1 MGKLIRLELN
11 NFKSYKGHHI
21 LLFGDSYF
29 TSIIGPNGSGK
40 SNSMDAISFVL
51 GIKSSHLR
59 SSQLKD
65 LVYRGRVL
73 RHSTINEDGS
83 ATATNGVNGHTNGD
97 LSQGS
102 QERNDPKSAWVM
114 AVYEDDAG
122 EEQQWKRT
130 ITAQGSSEYRINN
143 RVVNAQQYNEAL
155 EAENILIKARNFLVF
170 QGDVEA
176 IASQSPK
183 DLTRLIEQISGSL
196 EYKAEYERLKEASEE
211 AIEHQNYN
219 LNRRR
224 GINSEIKQYQEQ
236 KREAENYAKKL
247 EQKDQAVV
255 THILWKLYQF
265 QSTIESSEVL
275 IKKHQEELKE
285 YRRSIEKYE
294 HNLEEAKKDHAR
306 KSKEVYKVEKD
317 IKEKEAQ
324 IDDRANSLLPI
335 SEKISLTKD
344 SFTKVQARI
353 QAIDKERQQKHDAV
367 KRLAKDLQTVE
378 KAESQW
384 TTEWNKLN
392 EQEGQAL
399 TEDDL
404 AEYNKLKE
412 EVVKQTSADQIGFD
426 NLSRQHRAD
435 EEAVKS
441 LGSKVEAT
449 QARILDIETE
459 LQRVKDSKA
468 TAQAAVDQ
476 AQQSIQEKKTSYNK
490 LNSERLRVRQ
500 LRTELEEKFND
511 VSSKVIEADE
521 GKKQNDRD
529 AKMRQIISDLKRLF
543 PGVRGR
549 VHELCKPKL
558 KRYEEAV
565 STVLG
570 RNFDSIVVDDEK
582 TAKDCIQ
589 HLREQHRGQATF
601 IPLDTIQGTTIDSTL
616 KGIASGTRMAIDT
629 IDYDRS
635 VERAMAY
642 ACGNALVCDDLV
654 TAKRICFEKGIEAK
668 AVTLDGTVIHRAGL
682 MTGGRGKEEKRR
694 WDDTD
699 IDALRKLAEKIYNDI
714 RNLPDNRR
722 DATSVETLQSEIAGL
737 EQSLAYNKEEIQSL
751 DRNVASK
758 NKELAHAQ
766 KELKEA
772 KPELQKRQ
780 KELANLAKVLK
791 SNQDKIAGVEDQIFA
806 DFCQRTG
813 YENIRAYE
821 VQQGSLQQ
829 EAAQKRL
836 EFQTQ
841 KSKLQNRR
849 NFEQQQLDDIQSR
862 ISALKAKSD
871 RETALIKQLEQE
883 KDQIGHESDSLE
895 AELEILKQNLEKH
908 EAVLQKKSEK
918 VTEQRRELQ
927 KRSTN
932 AQGTLKEVARLESD
946 IQRSAADRYA
956 VLKRCKMEDITV
968 PLTSASASLDKL
980 PLTGILQGNPKAMD
994 TDENGVD
1001 TSSSALDIPDFGIE
1015 IDFDQLDD
1023 DIKEEQGEATDQ
1035 DLQSKIT
1042 NLEEEL
1048 KQMAPN
1054 MRAIERLEGVESR
1067 LKTTEK
1073 EFEDARRRAKKA
1085 RDDFQ
1090 EIKDQRFELFNKA
1103 FSHISDQIGPIYRE
1117 LTKSASLPMGGQASL
1132 DMEDSDE
1139 PYLDGIKYH
1148 AMPPLKRFRDMEH
1161 LSGGEKTMAALA
1173 LLFSIHSY
1181 QPSPFFVLDEVDAAL
1196 DNTNVTK
1203 IANYIREHAGPGM
1216 QFIVISLKTG
1226 LFQGSEALV
1235 GIHRDQSNNTSKALT
1250 LDLRKYL

>member
-1 MGKLIRLELN
+1 
-11 NFKSYKGHHI
+11 
-21 LLFGDSYF
+21 
-29 TSIIGPNGSGK
+29 
-40 SNSMDAISFVL
+40 MDAISFVL

-83 ATATNGVNGHTNGD
+83 ATTTNGTNGHTNGD
-97 LSQGS
+97 DSQGT
-102 QERNDPKSAWVM
+102 QERNDPRSAWVM

-122 EEQQWKRT
+122 DEQQWKRT
-130 ITAQGSSEYRINN
+130 ITNQGSSEYRINN
-143 RVVNAQQYNEAL
+143 RVVTAQQYNEAL

-196 EYKAEYERLKEASEE
+196 EYKAEFERLKEESDG

-236 KREAENYAKKL
+236 KREAESYARKL

-265 QSTIESSEVL
+265 QTTIESSEEL
-275 IKKHQEELKE
+275 IRKHQEELKE

-294 HNLEEAKKDHAR
+294 QNLEEAKKEQAR
-306 KSKEVYKVEKD
+306 KSKEVSKVEKE
-317 IKEKEAQ
+317 IKNKEAQ
-324 IDDRANSLLPI
+324 IEDKMNALLPI
-335 SEKISLTKD
+335 IEKINITNEGHTKIHM
-344 SFTKVQARI
+344 RI
-353 QAIDKERQQKHDAV
+353 QTIDKERQQKSDTV
-367 KRLAKDLQTVE
+367 KRLTKDLQTVE

-384 TTEWNKLN
+384 DAEWKKLS
-392 EQEGQAL
+392 EQEGRVL
-399 TEDDL
+399 TQDDL
-404 AEYNKLKE
+404 AEYNNLRE
-412 EVVKQTSADQIGFD
+412 EVIKQTSVDQIRYD
-426 NLSRQHRAD
+426 NISRQSKAD
-435 EEAVKS
+435 GEAVKS
-441 LGSKVEAT
+441 LASKVEIA
-449 QARILDIETE
+449 QSRIFDIEAE
-459 LQRVKDSKA
+459 LQRLKDNKS
-468 TAQAAVDQ
+468 TAQAAIEQ
-476 AQQSIQEKKTSYNK
+476 AQQSIKEKKVSYNK
-490 LNSERLRVRQ
+490 LNSEKLRVRQ

-511 VSSKVIEADE
+511 ISTKIIEVDE

-529 AKMRQIISDLKRLF
+529 TKMRQIISDLKRLF

-549 VHELCKPKL
+549 VHELCKPRL
-558 KRYEEAV
+558 KVYEEAV
-565 STVLG
+565 GTVLG
-570 RNFDSIVVDDEK
+570 RNFDSIVVDDER

-601 IPLDTIQGTTIDSTL
+601 IPLDTIQGTTIDSSL
-616 KGIASGTRMAIDT
+616 KSIAPGTRMAIDT

-635 VERAMAY
+635 VERAMTY
-642 ACGNALVCDDLV
+642 ACGNALVCDDLAI
-654 TAKRICFEKGIEAK
+654 AKRLCFEKGIDAK

-682 MTGGRGKEEKRR
+682 MTGGRGKEEKHI
-694 WDDTD
+694 WENFDVEG
-699 IDALRKLAEKIYNDI
+699 LRKLAEKIYSEL
-714 RNLPDNRR
+714 RNLPDDRHN
-722 DATSVETLQSEIAGL
+722 ATNVEFLQNEIAGL
-737 EQSLAYNKEEIQSL
+737 EQRLVYLKEEIESL
-751 DRNVASK
+751 ERNVIGK
-758 NKELAHAQ
+758 NKELSHAQ
-766 KELKEA
+766 KELKDI

-780 KELANLAKVLK
+780 KELASFTKTLK
-791 SNQDKIAGVEDQIFA
+791 THQDKISGVEDEIFA
-806 DFCQRTG
+806 VFCERTG

-841 KSKLQNRR
+841 KSKLQNRGK
-849 NFEQQQLDDIQSR
+849 FEQQQLDDILSR
-862 ISALKAKSD
+862 IKTLKTKMD
-871 RETALIKQLEQE
+871 REVALGEALGEEKERIGQE
-883 KDQIGHESDSLE
+883 TDTLGAERDILRRALNKHEDV
-895 AELEILKQNLEKH
+895 LEKR
-908 EAVLQKKSEK
+908 SEK

-927 KRSTN
+927 KRSSN
-932 AQGTLKEVARLESD
+932 AQGTLKEIARLESD
-946 IQRSAADRYA
+946 IQRSAADRYGI
-956 VLKRCKMEDITV
+956 LKRCKMEDIPV
-968 PLTSASASLDKL
+968 PLASDSEGLEKL
-980 PLTGILQGNPKAMD
+980 PLTGILQRDPDAMD
-994 TDENGVD
+994 VDEDGMD
-1001 TSSSALDIPDFGIE
+1001 ASSSALHVPDFGIE
-1015 IDFDQLDD
+1015 IDFDELDD
-1023 DIKEEQGEATDQ
+1023 DLKERQEANFDQ
-1035 DLQSKIT
+1035 VLHSKIT
-1042 NLEEEL
+1042 TLEEEL

-1073 EFEDARRRAKKA
+1073 EFEDARRRAKTA
-1085 RDDFQ
+1085 REDFQ
-1090 EIKDQRFELFNKA
+1090 HIKDRRSLLFIKA
-1103 FSHISDQIGPIYRE
+1103 FTHIADQIGPIYRE
-1117 LTKSASLPMGGQASL
+1117 LTKSSTLPMGGQASL
-1132 DMEDSDE
+1132 DMEDSEE

-1173 LLFSIHSY
+1173 LLFAIHSY

-1216 QFIVISLKTG
+1216 QFIVISLKAG

-1235 GIHRDQSNNTSKALT
+1235 GIHRDQSDNTSKALT
-1250 LDLRKYL
+1250 LDVSFLLFFLHFGWGVYANG